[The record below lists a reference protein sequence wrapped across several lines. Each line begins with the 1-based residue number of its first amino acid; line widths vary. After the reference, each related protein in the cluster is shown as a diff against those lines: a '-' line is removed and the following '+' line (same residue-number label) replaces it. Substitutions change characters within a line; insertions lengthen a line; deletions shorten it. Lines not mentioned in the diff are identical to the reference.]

1 MKHTPTPWNVAQ
13 TDDELTVIIESSV
26 TYHEDAVAMELNEAN
41 AFRICAC
48 VNAMDGIDDPEQ
60 WVAVAKTHIAAS
72 EAQAEQNKLLKVQL
86 EQLGEIAYD
95 LANHVSSIEE
105 RGVWKTAIN
114 AILGNSAGGGK

>member
-72 EAQAEQNKLLKVQL
+72 EAQANQNKRLKDQL
-86 EQLGEIAYD
+86 EQLGKIAHAI
-95 LANHVSSIEE
+95 ANYVRPLEE
-105 RGVWKTAIN
+105 QVKMKRTIN
-114 AILGNSAGGGK
+114 AILGINAGGGK